1 MKGNKMS
8 NSCSI
13 HIPISLG
20 ELIDKITILKIKKK
34 YIQEDKL
41 ANVKKE
47 LSSLEEIL
55 KEKKLNINSNLINQ
69 LEEVNFSLWK
79 IEDKIRFKESRKEFD
94 NEFIHLARSVYMEND
109 RRAAIKYEIN
119 STYNSDLIEEKSYQK
134 Y

>member
-1 MKGNKMS
+1 MKNNKII

-13 HIPISLG
+13 YIPISLG
-20 ELIDKITILKIKKK
+20 ELIDKITILHIKKK
-34 YIQEDKL
+34 YIQENKL
-41 ANVKKE
+41 ANIKKE

-55 KEKKLNINSNLINQ
+55 KEKNLDISSNLINQ

-94 NEFIHLARSVYMEND
+94 SEFINLARSVYIEND

-119 STYNSDLIEEKSYQK
+119 SNYNSDIIEEKSYQK

>member
-1 MKGNKMS
+1 MKSNKII

-13 HIPISLG
+13 YIPISLG
-20 ELIDKITILKIKKK
+20 ELIDKITILRIKKK
-34 YIQEDKL
+34 YIQENKL
-41 ANVKKE
+41 ANIKKE

-55 KEKKLNINSNLINQ
+55 KEKNLDINSNLINQ

-79 IEDKIRFKESRKEFD
+79 IEDQIRFKESRKEFD
-94 NEFIHLARSVYMEND
+94 SEFIHLARSVYIEND

>member
-41 ANVKKE
+41 ANIKKE

-55 KEKKLNINSNLINQ
+55 KEKKLNINTNLINQ